1 MPLKEYTVNNDVD
14 YTKVMFGENAVHCGF
29 NMIVQDA
36 GDGKIIVVAQSTS
49 PRKGKQ
55 HPLQFGSKRTHVLCM
70 GDIVVRPHMVFGSD
84 AFRGSGLSHLIT
96 HAFVSPAEWI
106 DQGDVILDV
115 VSRSAE
121 LNKHR

>member
-1 MPLKEYTVNNDVD
+1 MLNDGVD

-49 PRKGKQ
+49 PQRGQKQ

-84 AFRGSGLSHLIT
+84 AFRGAGLNNLIRN
-96 HAFVSPAEWI
+96 AFTSPEQWI
-106 DQGDVILDV
+106 DEGDVILDV
-115 VSRSAE
+115 VSRTAE
-121 LNKHR
+121 MNKNRR

>member
-1 MPLKEYTVNNDVD
+1 MFNDGVD

-36 GDGKIIVVAQSTS
+36 GDGKIIVIAQSTS
-49 PRKGKQ
+49 PIKGHQ
-55 HPLQFGSKRTHVLCM
+55 HPLQFGSKRTHVMCM

-84 AFRGSGLSHLIT
+84 AFRGAGLNNLIRT
-96 HAFVSPAEWI
+96 AFTSPAEWI